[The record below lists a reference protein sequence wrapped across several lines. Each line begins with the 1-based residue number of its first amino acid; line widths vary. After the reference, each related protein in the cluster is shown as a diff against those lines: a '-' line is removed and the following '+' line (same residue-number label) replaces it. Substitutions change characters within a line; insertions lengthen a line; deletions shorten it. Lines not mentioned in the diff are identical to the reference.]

1 MELYHCL
8 VEQNLQLSILL
19 DQLISLDADVIFKF
33 QGILDWVPERSFP
46 FLNYLFSLVDD
57 ASLVLF
63 IGQIVKV
70 LNFLVRNVSLIK

>member
-19 DQLISLDADVIFKF
+19 DQLISLDADVIFEF
-33 QGILDWVPERSFP
+33 QGILDRVSERSFP

-70 LNFLVRNVSLIK
+70 LNFLVCYVSLIK

>member
-33 QGILDWVPERSFP
+33 QGILDWISKRSFP